1 MADEVRKKKSK
12 GAAGPAGSTASSS
25 GTPLTPVDRLRMMS
39 PAAQRLGRGLVR
51 GWNSGDCWLAYLEL
65 CVDRSLSLSLFL
77 SFFLSFFLCA
87 HAARDVAFT
96 LLKARQ
102 ALTLSQVG
110 GNSSLRA
117 SYSTPSHGGSFATP
131 LPPSR
136 PARTPV
142 GPARSTPGPAGSGV
156 AKAAAQSSGAS
167 TAGAAAATASITDN
181 LL

>member
-51 GWNSGDCWLAYLEL
+51 GWNSGDCWLAYL
-65 CVDRSLSLSLFL
+65 DSLSL
-77 SFFLSFFLCA
+77 FFLCA

-156 AKAAAQSSGAS
+156 AKAAVQSLGAS